1 MQRTFSANFD
11 VERIVQED
19 SDGCAIASVAMIVN
33 YLKGTDLTYD
43 RVKKDNGGSVTV
55 NFEDLLEKTYKLNY
69 TRYNGSFSSLRRTLF
84 EILVDEEIPTIV
96 QVTNQSGGSH
106 FVVVNHL
113 DTVTLPV
120 YVDDDGNE
128 VPDVGSIT
136 SSNFGIVD
144 PGRSG
149 GPYTLA
155 DVISRY
161 DGDLTSIREAY

>member
-1 MQRTFSANFD
+1 MQRTFSANFH
-11 VERIVQED
+11 VKRIVQEEEE
-19 SDGCAIASVAMIVN
+19 GCAIASVAMIVN
-33 YLKGTDLTYD
+33 YLKGTDLGYYD
-43 RVKKDNGGSVTV
+43 VKKDNGNEISVK
-55 NFEDLLEKTYKLNY
+55 FEKLLEDKYKLNY
-69 TRYNGSFSSLRRTLF
+69 TRYDGSFSSLRRTLF
-84 EILVDEEIPTIV
+84 EILVDKEIPTIV
-96 QVTNQSGGSH
+96 HVTNQSGGSH